1 MTGKK
6 ANSGLKRIFTSKT
19 ILFFLAV
26 ILVVGMI
33 FAYRLYNRIYGSN
46 VELDGKEHSYLY
58 IPTGSN
64 FNDVFSLLREDSLV
78 EDPATFKWLAVK
90 KNYPSHVHPGRYKI
104 EEGMSNNSLVELLR
118 SGRQE
123 PVDLIFNNIRTIPE
137 LAGKVAGQIEADSA
151 RLVALLHDNSFLRQY
166 NMNRQD
172 APALF
177 MPNTYEFWWDT
188 RAKDF
193 IERMHREYQQFW
205 EGERRARARR
215 MNMTPV
221 EATTLA
227 SIVDEETIHDDEM
240 PKIAGVYVNRL
251 ELGMRLQA
259 DPTIKYAL
267 GDFTIN
273 RVLKKHLQ
281 IDSPYNTYQNAGLPP
296 GPISI
301 PSIAAID
308 AVLHHSQHNYL
319 YFAARPD
326 FSGYHN
332 FSRTHRQHIRNAQ
345 KYQRALNE
353 KNILE

>member
-6 ANSGLKRIFTSKT
+6 ANSTLKRIITSKT
-19 ILFFLAV
+19 ILFLLAV

-46 VELDGKEHSYLY
+46 VELDGKEHTYLY
-58 IPTGSN
+58 IPTGAN
-64 FNDVFSLLREDSLV
+64 FDDVFSLLREDSLV
-78 EDPATFKWLAVK
+78 EDPATFNWLAVK

-104 EEGMSNNSLVELLR
+104 EDGMSNNALVELLR

-137 LAGKVAGQIEADSA
+137 LAGKVARQIEADSA

-177 MPNTYEFWWDT
+177 IPNTYEFWWDT
-188 RAKDF
+188 PAKDF
-193 IERMHREYQQFW
+193 IKRMHQEYQQFW
-205 EGERRARARR
+205 QGERRALARE

-227 SIVDEETIHDDEM
+227 SIVDEETIHNDEM